1 MNTHG
6 LLSWGGWHRWRGRRS
21 NALPAAFAKVCVA
34 ACLGVG
40 VAASAD
46 PPLTLSGMTFVSSE
60 GSIHRV
66 VVEAETAILYP
77 DTNLVELEGGVHA
90 QLEGSAGSQSLDL
103 RCDRGEYDLSSN
115 DFFAIGTVEGRFADG
130 RTFRGPW
137 MRFNAE
143 EGLAYSDA
151 PVEIVDGAQTLFGQK
166 GLRYWVRD
174 ERLQLRGGASV
185 REQQ

>member
-1 MNTHG
+1 MST
-6 LLSWGGWHRWRGRRS
+6 LALRGSRERHSRQRRRS
-21 NALPAAFAKVCVA
+21 KAAPFASAGLCMAV
-34 ACLGVG
+34 CLGVAA
-40 VAASAD
+40 AASAD

-66 VVEAETAILYP
+66 VVQAETAILYP

-90 QLEGSAGSQSLDL
+90 QLEGSAGSTSLDL
-103 RCDRGEYDLSSN
+103 RCERGEYDLSSN
-115 DFFAIGTVEGRFADG
+115 DFFAVGDVEGRFADG

-137 MRFNAE
+137 MRFRAE

-151 PVEIVDGAQTLFGQK
+151 PVEIVDGAQTLVGQK

-185 REQQ
+185 RERQ